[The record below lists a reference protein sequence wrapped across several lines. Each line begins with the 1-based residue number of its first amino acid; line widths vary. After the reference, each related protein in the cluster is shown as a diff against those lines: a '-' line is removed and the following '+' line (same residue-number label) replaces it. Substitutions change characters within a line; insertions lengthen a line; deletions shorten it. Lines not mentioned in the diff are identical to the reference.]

1 MNNRYM
7 YNQNNEVDFDT
18 MTDDNKITRIKE
30 YIQSELQG
38 TSNNELA
45 TNQDILTKLQDIY
58 SNIERVN

>member
-1 MNNRYM
+1 M

-58 SNIERVN
+58 SNIERES